1 MQNSSFL
8 VIGHPIGHT
17 MSPFIHQRLFALR
30 GKTAEYGVKDIPIMD
45 AEAFAQL
52 RPLRG
57 FNVTIPHKTTV
68 IPFLDRLDR
77 KAEVFGSVNTVSN
90 DGGVLTGYTTDGIGF
105 LHAIEAEGASVSG
118 KVLMLGSGGAA
129 RVVAYET
136 ALAGGELTIAAR
148 SPEKAE
154 LLARDVRDAVPGSRI
169 RCLPLSDL
177 ETQREEYDL
186 AVNTTP
192 VGMYP
197 KTGVSVIPKEVIS
210 RCSAVFDAVYNPDQ
224 TEFIRLAEKCGKTAV
239 RGMAMLVWQAAAAH
253 TIWDGS
259 TYTAEEIDT
268 ICRDAVADMERSFYA
283 KKEGEE

>member
-17 MSPFIHQRLFALR
+17 MSPFIHQRLFSLR

-105 LHAIEAEGASVSG
+105 LHAGVSQGSCFGLVGSDGA
-118 KVLMLGSGGAA
+118 
-129 RVVAYET
+129 T
-136 ALAGGELTIAAR
+136 R
-148 SPEKAE
+148 SPA
-154 LLARDVRDAVPGSRI
+154 
-169 RCLPLSDL
+169 
-177 ETQREEYDL
+177 
-186 AVNTTP
+186 
-192 VGMYP
+192 
-197 KTGVSVIPKEVIS
+197 VSVLSGRRGI
-210 RCSAVFDAVYNPDQ
+210 VFGVGVKA
-224 TEFIRLAEKCGKTAV
+224 
-239 RGMAMLVWQAAAAH
+239 
-253 TIWDGS
+253 
-259 TYTAEEIDT
+259 
-268 ICRDAVADMERSFYA
+268 
-283 KKEGEE
+283 